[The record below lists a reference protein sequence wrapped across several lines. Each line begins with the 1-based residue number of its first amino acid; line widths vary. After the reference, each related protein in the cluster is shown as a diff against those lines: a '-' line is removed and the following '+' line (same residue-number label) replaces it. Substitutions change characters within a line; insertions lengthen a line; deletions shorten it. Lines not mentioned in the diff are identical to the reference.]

1 MEMEGGSGNLMVM
14 AQQSMVRTRS
24 SDMKNPGDRSGE
36 SVKVGGGKSAMD
48 HVVMGN
54 DTLQQ
59 GGDDDQ
65 KDEGGIQQEEAENEL
80 GKRFEMTRISPE
92 RHLYDE
98 IHRVSGL
105 EFGGKYKRMRNKN
118 TQNAEGGKA
127 AASAWRPEESVKETG
142 RPEEALAEAAKAYSD
157 SEIEK
162 RSEMAS
168 ARALMREELVFG
180 IPDFPSSNFPQM
192 TPKQQVK
199 ITSEKSKEQSKGMS
213 EADTRAQRQY
223 ELLCAEEE
231 PLPVEV
237 DIGGDSR
244 TMPPMPDSS
253 TVITALAEAENELG
267 KRLEMM
273 RTSPE
278 RHLYDEI
285 QTTLLDV
292 QYELTSKNRKLDKE
306 TLQVL
311 KDMSSKLAM
320 LDQGGDD
327 DKKDEEDLHHDPG
340 AKKTVEEEMADEAET
355 FDSHRRLWEYKHGRT
370 CGSFTDI
377 MTATPETL
385 QIISMKLTELAGGL
399 ELPFSVYG
407 VVAVRDMVDRNR
419 NILFY
424 LDGSNAQE
432 LKQNDPFL
440 HLIGPSRAIV
450 FTDKVWIEIEL
461 IVKGCPQDKD
471 LISCARCYTGGY
483 GPGMSTIC
491 FKNAL
496 CKLELCLE
504 PVKKTTQATIL
515 GVHVVK
521 DSGSWPFKYGGIVAC
536 SPQPG
541 EFVLNDSGLTRRISP
556 SSSEIVLIHSKDEAM
571 PKGENGHV
579 LLSRQVVSVNLK
591 GRLDVVIKAYSK
603 AGDIAAETRVPF
615 YPKVCNIS
623 QKKCLLG
630 DAEVAI
636 TVAWSI
642 VATCKTGLWIELAN
656 RRRA

>member
-1 MEMEGGSGNLMVM
+1 MDQTEIPHEMEMEGGSGNLMVM

-24 SDMKNPGDRSGE
+24 SDMKNPGDRSAE

-48 HVVMGN
+48 QVVMGN

-59 GGDDDQ
+59 GGDGDQ
-65 KDEGGIQQEEAENEL
+65 KDEGSIQQEEAENEL
-80 GKRFEMTRISPE
+80 GKRLEMTRISPE

-105 EFGGKYKRMRNKN
+105 ELGGKYKRMRNKN

-127 AASAWRPEESVKETG
+127 GTSAWRPQESVKETG
-142 RPEEALAEAAKAYSD
+142 RPEKALAEAAKAYSD
-157 SEIEK
+157 TEIEK

-273 RTSPE
+273 RKISPE

-285 QTTLLDV
+285 QTTLFDV

-311 KDMSSKLAM
+311 KDMSNKLAM

-327 DKKDEEDLHHDPG
+327 DKKDEEDLHHDPR

-355 FDSHRRLWEYKHGRT
+355 FDSHRRLWKYKHGRT
-370 CGSFTDI
+370 CGSFEDI
-377 MTATPETL
+377 SEQTNKTNHL
-385 QIISMKLTELAGGL
+385 SCLTSGY
-399 ELPFSVYG
+399 V
-407 VVAVRDMVDRNR
+407 
-419 NILFY
+419 LFI
-424 LDGSNAQE
+424 Q
-432 LKQNDPFL
+432 F
-440 HLIGPSRAIV
+440 
-450 FTDKVWIEIEL
+450 
-461 IVKGCPQDKD
+461 
-471 LISCARCYTGGY
+471 
-483 GPGMSTIC
+483 
-491 FKNAL
+491 
-496 CKLELCLE
+496 
-504 PVKKTTQATIL
+504 
-515 GVHVVK
+515 
-521 DSGSWPFKYGGIVAC
+521 
-536 SPQPG
+536 
-541 EFVLNDSGLTRRISP
+541 
-556 SSSEIVLIHSKDEAM
+556 
-571 PKGENGHV
+571 
-579 LLSRQVVSVNLK
+579 
-591 GRLDVVIKAYSK
+591 
-603 AGDIAAETRVPF
+603 
-615 YPKVCNIS
+615 
-623 QKKCLLG
+623 
-630 DAEVAI
+630 
-636 TVAWSI
+636 
-642 VATCKTGLWIELAN
+642 
-656 RRRA
+656 